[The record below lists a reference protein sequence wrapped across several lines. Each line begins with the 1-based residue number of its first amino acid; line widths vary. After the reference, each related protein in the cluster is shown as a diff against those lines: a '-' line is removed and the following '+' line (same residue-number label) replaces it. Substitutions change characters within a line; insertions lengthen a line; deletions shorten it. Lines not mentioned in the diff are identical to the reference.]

1 MHEHLNFEGKTVVC
15 LYYNLSQHILVSRI
29 PIPPSTVPMAAAVML
44 SFDHCFRCD
53 CLGLVSTMI
62 CKKEESFTAQLY
74 LAKHYKVL

>member
-1 MHEHLNFEGKTVVC
+1 MHEHLNFEAKTVVC

-29 PIPPSTVPMAAAVML
+29 PIPPSTMPMAAVML
-44 SFDHCFRCD
+44 SFDHYFCCGF
-53 CLGLVSTMI
+53 LGLVSSTI